1 MSVTD
6 LTLSQVFC
14 SDVLFFL
21 SCHQLCV
28 NQGFL
33 FVGSSSIVCLL
44 ERIKWPK
51 SPLFLLMGLFLRL
64 SAVCI
69 LSASSTAS
77 SVFVLLLSASLHFLS
92 VAILSSESPSRVCPI
107 HFLFLFLSSAFIKA
121 LSSPILSIIS
131 IICFIFCL
139 TESLYS
145 PPCSDFESLLIPA
158 SLMAY
163 VSAPCLLLYSLS
175 ASVSLFSSD
184 SCLTFDT
191 IVRPRV
197 EDGFFVF
204 LRGLSREF

>member
-1 MSVTD
+1 MTAKD

-14 SDVLFFL
+14 CDVLLFFPR
-21 SCHQLCV
+21 HKFCV
-28 NQGFL
+28 NQGFH
-33 FVGSSSIVCLL
+33 FVGSSFILCFL

-51 SPLFLLMGLFLRL
+51 SPLFLLIGLFLRL
-64 SAVCI
+64 SLYTCQHPVQHH
-69 LSASSTAS
+69 LFSSCS
-77 SVFVLLLSASLHFLS
+77 CSPPFHFLMI
-92 VAILSSESPSRVCPI
+92 AILSSESPSRVCPI

-175 ASVSLFSSD
+175 ASVSLFSLD